1 MRRKAGGDG
10 DAGTDANAGTSTGA
24 AALEIEFEDD
34 EASPGF
40 AASPAGRSRDLRPAA
55 LITLA
60 VVTLAAA
67 VYATHRPG
75 SSGANSPTVTLSAPD
90 YAAFVVTVS
99 YQGSH
104 LVSLPERRIEV
115 DLRITPVPGAQVS
128 ILDYYVSENGVT
140 SRAEPAQSMTPLP
153 AGGTNVKLEL
163 TVTNCAVVPIGESMS
178 FVDVVA
184 NGPVGVID
192 RFTILGDRYSGDLTR
207 LLRTVCPSRA
217 DGENPLTSPGRTSGP

>member
-10 DAGTDANAGTSTGA
+10 DKRTDAGTST

-34 EASPGF
+34 EASPGLT
-40 AASPAGRSRDLRPAA
+40 ASPAGRSRDLRPAA
-55 LITLA
+55 LTTLA

-67 VYATHRPG
+67 VCATHRPG
-75 SSGANSPTVTLSAPD
+75 SGEANSRTVTLSAPN

-115 DLRITPVPGAQVS
+115 DLHITPVPGAQVS
-128 ILDYYVSENGVT
+128 VLDYYVSENGVT
-140 SRAEPAQSMTPLP
+140 SRAIPARSMTPLP
-153 AGGTNVKLEL
+153 PAGTDVKLEL
-163 TVTNCAVVPIGESMS
+163 TVNNCAVVPIGESMS

-192 RFTILGDRYSGDLTR
+192 RFTILGDRYSTDLAR

-217 DGENPLTSPGRTSGP
+217 DGRNPAANSGTVSGL

>member
-1 MRRKAGGDG
+1 MRRKAGGGG
-10 DAGTDANAGTSTGA
+10 DESAGAGTGR

-34 EASPGF
+34 EASSSLAG
-40 AASPAGRSRDLRPAA
+40 SPASRPRDLRPAA
-55 LITLA
+55 LITL
-60 VVTLAAA
+60 VVVILAAA

-75 SSGANSPTVTLSAPD
+75 SSAASSPTVTLAAPD

-104 LVSLPERRIEV
+104 LVSLPRRRIDV
-115 DLRITPVPGAQVS
+115 DLHITPVPGAQVS
-128 ILDYYVSENGVT
+128 VLDYYVSENGVT
-140 SRAEPAQSMTPLP
+140 SRAVPTRSMTPLP
-153 AGGTNVKLEL
+153 ASGTDVRLEL

-184 NGPVGVID
+184 NGPVGVMD
-192 RFTILGDRYSGDLTR
+192 RFTILGDRYSADLAR

-217 DGENPLTSPGRTSGP
+217 GGQDPSASTGRISGP